1 MTRKDAA
8 KRAWIRR
15 HLGDSTSDAELLSA
29 FAAAFKIRNE
39 AKAASELKRI
49 IAADQAIEEEFA
61 ESSWAR
67 HIALGQ
73 ALMVEMRA
81 ANAHGPAAQM
91 WKAISQAKG
100 FEAAQKVEVEVSG
113 PDPSVIRQR
122 IAQLLKD
129 QRINEMAHQVGA
141 IDTNAIETR
150 DPDPLDVGDRFRPA
164 ALLARSSQPEQ
175 AEPSEPSEPSEEATG
190 ARENLLAEA
199 IAGTRAV

>member
-1 MTRKDAA
+1 
-8 KRAWIRR
+8 
-15 HLGDSTSDAELLSA
+15 
-29 FAAAFKIRNE
+29 
-39 AKAASELKRI
+39 
-49 IAADQAIEEEFA
+49 
-61 ESSWAR
+61 
-67 HIALGQ
+67 
-73 ALMVEMRA
+73 
-81 ANAHGPAAQM
+81 M

-129 QRINEMAHQVGA
+129 QRINEMAHQREPLTRTRSKCVSPILSTSE
-141 IDTNAIETR
+141 IDFVR
-150 DPDPLDVGDRFRPA
+150 LRSS
-164 ALLARSSQPEQ
+164 ARSSQPEQ